1 MSGYRKEN
9 YMAITQEELEQA
21 EQLLSQ
27 MTDKADA
34 LKRIVQQASD
44 GIVEGI
50 TLTADQKQQLK
61 DKYLNEKSELQNLYS
76 QLP

>member
-1 MSGYRKEN
+1 
-9 YMAITQEELEQA
+9 MAITQEELEQA

>member
-1 MSGYRKEN
+1 
-9 YMAITQEELEQA
+9 MAIIQEELEQA